1 MIKFDNFELDFKVG
15 LRYREEQIPLTHW
28 SLSMSESS
36 TSGDIVT
43 GATHRLQA
51 LRLRKEVYTYDAIGT
66 RLGISRQ
73 RAHQL
78 VTEELHKL
86 REEAS
91 EVAEDVR
98 QLELERLDAMVRI
111 LAPKVKRADLGAIQ
125 TVLKIMERRAKLL
138 GLDAPQEF
146 TLLLKREVAAL
157 ADELGLDAAEV
168 LAEAEAILAGEA

>member
-51 LRLRKEVYTYDAIGT
+51 LRLRKEGYTYDAIGT
-66 RLGISRQ
+66 ALGISRQ

-78 VTEELHKL
+78 VTEELAKL
-86 REEAS
+86 RA
-91 EVAEDVR
+91 EVAEEALEVR
-98 QLELERLDAMVRI
+98 QLELERLDAMLRI
-111 LAPKVKRADLGAIQ
+111 LARKVKRADLDAIQ
-125 TVLKIMERRAKLL
+125 TVLKVMERRAKLL
-138 GLDAPQEF
+138 GLDAPRQFEV
-146 TLLLKREVAAL
+146 LLKREVKAL